1 MKFFGDKAIKGK
13 AKEKATPSRRQWLA
27 LRPLRNPQ
35 LEWSDENDAVVLHI
49 KRVKN
54 WKTQMLNLLIP
65 IPSEHTVEL
74 DKIGT
79 DVWRLIDGTRNIGQI
94 ARELAE
100 QHQIEKREA
109 EVSLQQFF
117 KELGRRGYIGF
128 AVESIPDA
136 K

>member
-1 MKFFGDKAIKGK
+1 MKLFGGKTAEKAQ
-13 AKEKATPSRRQWLA
+13 AKATPSRRQWLA

-35 LEWSDENDAVVLHI
+35 LEWRDEDDTVILEI

-74 DKIGT
+74 DRIGT
-79 DVWRLIDGTRNIGQI
+79 DVWRLMDGTRTIGQI
-94 ARELAE
+94 ARDLAE

-128 AVESIPDA
+128 AVESIPEA

>member
-1 MKFFGDKAIKGK
+1 MKLFGGK
-13 AKEKATPSRRQWLA
+13 SKQRAQEKATPSRRQWLA

-35 LEWSDENDAVVLHI
+35 LEWRDEDGTVILEI

-74 DKIGT
+74 DRIGT
-79 DVWRLIDGTRNIGQI
+79 DVWRLMDGSRTIGQI
-94 ARELAE
+94 ARELASE
-100 QHQIEKREA
+100 HQIEKREA

-128 AVESIPDA
+128 AVESIPETQ
-136 K
+136 

>member
-1 MKFFGDKAIKGK
+1 MKLFGGKTAEKARK
-13 AKEKATPSRRQWLA
+13 KATPSRRQWLA

-35 LEWSDENDAVVLHI
+35 LEWRDEDNGVVLHI
-49 KRVKN
+49 KRTKN

-74 DKIGT
+74 DRIGT
-79 DVWRLIDGTRNIGQI
+79 DVWRLMDGTRTIGQI
-94 ARELAE
+94 ARSLAE

-128 AVESIPDA
+128 AVESIPEA

>member
-1 MKFFGDKAIKGK
+1 MKRCGGFAHQARQKLENADTEFADSDSQR
-13 AKEKATPSRRQWLA
+13 THRRTGQ
-27 LRPLRNPQ
+27 
-35 LEWSDENDAVVLHI
+35 
-49 KRVKN
+49 
-54 WKTQMLNLLIP
+54 
-65 IPSEHTVEL
+65 
-74 DKIGT
+74 IGT

-94 ARELAE
+94 ARELAA

-128 AVESIPDA
+128 AVESIPEA